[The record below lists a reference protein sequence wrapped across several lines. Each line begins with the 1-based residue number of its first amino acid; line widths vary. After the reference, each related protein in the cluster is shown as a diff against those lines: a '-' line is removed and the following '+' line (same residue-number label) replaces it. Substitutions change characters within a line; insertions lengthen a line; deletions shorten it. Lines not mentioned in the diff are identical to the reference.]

1 MKVIMTFVPISILLL
16 LGLLITLRSG
26 LEGLGSWERGR
37 RLLACNVSSLIVRLF
52 GIVAGLLLLHKLI
65 GNPVLMKW

>member
-1 MKVIMTFVPISILLL
+1 MKVIMTFVPISILLV

-26 LEGLGSWERGR
+26 LGGVGGWERGR

-52 GIVAGLLLLHKLI
+52 GLATGLLVLHKLI
-65 GNPVLMKW
+65 GNPILVNW